1 MAASSSDLQEI
12 HRVKHGL
19 VNAETAMTLAVH
31 RLLNSIHRMTSS
43 SQSTD
48 KAAKAVFYLS
58 MASIYTTQQLV
69 DIITIA
75 SSFLPLVHFFAPLH
89 HLRLDPRF
97 IALSFM
103 TSRKVKDILTSLSR
117 YICNC
122 VYVRVDLVWSRSEMD
137 GLWKRI
143 GHTVTSGPV
152 DPKLN
157 FELLIEKCP
166 YKYRVS
172 TFGSLLAYIYEDGLG
187 ERCCENTW
195 RKRELGMPNDDYLM
209 WDKKCRYAKQI
220 FYLTL
225 LSRIY
230 RSTDRGAANAP
241 VTSATRIVLYIL
253 NNWSY
258 LGWAHDKVPET
269 EN

>member
-1 MAASSSDLQEI
+1 MRALSTFDQLRESPHEEMAASSSDLQEI

-58 MASIYTTQQLV
+58 MASIYTTQQHV

-75 SSFLPLVHFFAPLH
+75 SSFLLLVHFFAPLH

-103 TSRKVKDILTSLSR
+103 TSRKVKDILTSLSG
-117 YICNC
+117 YICYC

-143 GHTVTSGPV
+143 GHTITSGPV

-157 FELLIEKCP
+157 SELLIEKCP

-172 TFGSLLAYIYEDGLG
+172 TFGSLLDSL
-187 ERCCENTW
+187 
-195 RKRELGMPNDDYLM
+195 YL
-209 WDKKCRYAKQI
+209 WGRTRW
-220 FYLTL
+220 TL
-225 LSRIY
+225 LRE
-230 RSTDRGAANAP
+230 
-241 VTSATRIVLYIL
+241 
-253 NNWSY
+253 Y
-258 LGWAHDKVPET
+258 LKKERTW
-269 EN
+269 

>member
-166 YKYRVS
+166 YRVS

-187 ERCCENTW
+187 ERWTARILEERENLVCRMMTIWCEIKNVDM
-195 RKRELGMPNDDYLM
+195 RNRFV
-209 WDKKCRYAKQI
+209 I
-220 FYLTL
+220 
-225 LSRIY
+225 
-230 RSTDRGAANAP
+230 
-241 VTSATRIVLYIL
+241 
-253 NNWSY
+253 
-258 LGWAHDKVPET
+258 
-269 EN
+269 